1 MKIESK
7 QKDALNSTVKITV
20 APEDYQ
26 EAVRKRLAE
35 RRRTVELKGFRKGM
49 APASLVARLYGD
61 QALYEAVNK
70 VVSEALNKHIQ
81 DKQLR
86 IVGEPL
92 PSEDQPENKW
102 VDGENFAFSF
112 DLATTPEI
120 SVELGKADKVPYYK
134 INVTKEA
141 RENLKKNILG
151 SYGTTEEAKKAGPED
166 YIIADLD
173 NGSHKVEG
181 AYISLRNVA
190 EAVQPAF
197 IGIKAGDTLDIN
209 VSEVFENETD
219 RAALLKV
226 KKEELAAM
234 DPAFKL
240 TVVNVKTFVPAKEGQ
255 ETWDK
260 IYGEGV
266 VKSAEEFDAKI
277 DERLRSEYDQMAD
290 GRLAKDL
297 RDYLVAKAAVELPED
312 FLKRW
317 LFEINEG
324 KFTKEQIEHDFP
336 AFLED
341 FRWQMVKGSIMKKL
355 SIKVESE
362 EVKQAAFS
370 YAAYQYAM
378 YGFANAPKEMVEDY
392 AKRILSDE
400 RQARQLEE
408 QVEDN
413 KTIAAVR
420 EMITLEDKKIT
431 EAKFKALK

>member
-1 MKIESK
+1 MKIDSK
-7 QKDALNSTVKITV
+7 QIDALNSTVKITV
-20 APEDYQ
+20 APEDYE
-26 EAVRKRLAE
+26 EAVKKRLSE
-35 RRRTVELKGFRKGM
+35 RRRTAELKGFRKGM
-49 APASLVARLYGD
+49 APASLISRLYGE
-61 QALYEAVNK
+61 QALYEAVNR
-70 VVSEALNKHIQ
+70 VVSDALNNHISE
-81 DKQLR
+81 KKLR
-86 IVGEPL
+86 VVGEPL

-102 VDGENFAFSF
+102 ESGADFTFAF
-112 DLATTPEI
+112 DIATTPEVN
-120 SVELGKADKVPYYK
+120 VEVGKSDKVVYYQ

-141 RENLKKNILG
+141 RESLKKNILG
-151 SYGTTEEAKKAGPED
+151 SYGTTEEAAKAGPED

-173 NGSHKVEG
+173 NGAHKVDG

-197 IGIKAGDTLDIN
+197 VGIKAGDSLDIN
-209 VSEVFENETD
+209 VNEVFENETD

-226 KKEELAAM
+226 KKEELAAI

-240 TVVNVKTFVPAKEGQ
+240 TVVNVKTFVPAKESQ
-255 ETWDK
+255 ETYDK

-277 DERLRSEYDQMAD
+277 DERLRAEYGQMAD
-290 GRLAKDL
+290 TRFAKDL
-297 RDYLVAKAAVELPED
+297 RDYLVAKAAVDLPEA

-317 LFEINEG
+317 LYEVNEG
-324 KFTKEQIEHDFP
+324 KYTREQIEHDFP

-341 FRWQMVKGSIMKKL
+341 FRWQMVKGSLMKKL
-355 SIKVESE
+355 SLKVEKE
-362 EVKQAAFS
+362 DVQEAAYS

-400 RQARQLEE
+400 RQARQIEE
-408 QVEDN
+408 HVEDN

-420 EMITLEDKKIT
+420 ELITLENKKIS
-431 EAKFKALK
+431 EAKFKAL

>member
-1 MKIESK
+1 MKIDSK
-7 QKDALNSTVKITV
+7 QIDALNSTVKITV
-20 APEDYQ
+20 APSDY
-26 EAVRKRLAE
+26 EEVVKKRLSE
-35 RRRTVELKGFRKGM
+35 RRRTAELKGFRKGM
-49 APASLVARLYGD
+49 APASLISRLYGE
-61 QALYEAVNK
+61 QALYEAVNR
-70 VVSEALNKHIQ
+70 VVSDALNAHISE
-81 DKQLR
+81 KKLR
-86 IVGEPL
+86 VVGEPL

-102 VDGENFAFSF
+102 ENGADFSFSF
-112 DLATTPEI
+112 DIATTPEI
-120 SVELGKADKVPYYK
+120 NVDVDKSDKVVYYQ

-141 RENLKKNILG
+141 REGLKKNILG
-151 SYGTTEEAKKAGPED
+151 SYGTTEEAPKAGPED

-173 NGSHKVEG
+173 NGAHKVDG

-197 IGIKAGDTLDIN
+197 VGIKAGDSLDIN
-209 VSEVFENETD
+209 VNEVFENETD

-226 KKEELAAM
+226 KKEELASI

-240 TVVNVKTFVPAKEGQ
+240 TVVNVKTFVPAKESQ
-255 ETWDK
+255 ETYDK

-277 DERLRSEYDQMAD
+277 DERLRAEYAQMAD
-290 GRLAKDL
+290 SRFAKDL
-297 RDYLVAKAAVELPED
+297 RDYLVAKAAVDLPEA

-317 LFEINEG
+317 LYEANEG
-324 KFTKEQIEHDFP
+324 KYSKEQIEHDFP
-336 AFLED
+336 AFLAD

-355 SIKVESE
+355 SIKVESN
-362 EVKQAAFS
+362 EVHDAAVS

-378 YGFANAPKEMVEDY
+378 YGFANAPKEMIEDY

-400 RQARQLEE
+400 RQARQIEE

-420 EMITLEDKKIT
+420 ELITLENKKIS
-431 EAKFKALK
+431 EAKFKAL

>member
-1 MKIESK
+1 MKIDSK
-7 QKDALNSTVKITV
+7 QIDALNSTVKITV
-20 APEDYQ
+20 APSDY
-26 EAVRKRLAE
+26 EEVVKKRLSE
-35 RRRTVELKGFRKGM
+35 RRRTAELKGFRKGM
-49 APASLVARLYGD
+49 APASLISRLYGE
-61 QALYEAVNK
+61 QALYEAVNR
-70 VVSEALNKHIQ
+70 VVSDALNAHISE
-81 DKQLR
+81 KKLR
-86 IVGEPL
+86 VVGEPL

-102 VDGENFAFSF
+102 ENGADFSFSF
-112 DLATTPEI
+112 DIATTPEI
-120 SVELGKADKVPYYK
+120 NVEVDKSDKVVYYQ

-141 RENLKKNILG
+141 REGLKKNILG
-151 SYGTTEEAKKAGPED
+151 SYGTTEEAPKAGPED

-173 NGSHKVEG
+173 NGAHKVDG

-197 IGIKAGDTLDIN
+197 VGIKAGDSLDIN
-209 VSEVFENETD
+209 VNEVFENETD

-226 KKEELAAM
+226 KKEELASI

-240 TVVNVKTFVPAKEGQ
+240 TVVNVKTFVPAKESQ
-255 ETWDK
+255 ETYDK

-277 DERLRSEYDQMAD
+277 DERLRAEYAQMAD
-290 GRLAKDL
+290 SRFAKDL
-297 RDYLVAKAAVELPED
+297 RDYLVAKAAVDLPEA

-317 LFEINEG
+317 LYEANEG
-324 KFTKEQIEHDFP
+324 KYSKEQIEHDFP
-336 AFLED
+336 AFLAD

-355 SIKVESE
+355 SIKVESA
-362 EVKQAAFS
+362 EVHDAAVS

-378 YGFANAPKEMVEDY
+378 YGFANAPKEMIEDY

-420 EMITLEDKKIT
+420 ELITLENKKIS
-431 EAKFKALK
+431 EAKFKAL

>member
-1 MKIESK
+1 MNIESK
-7 QKDALNSTVKITV
+7 QKDALNSTVKITL

-26 EAVRKRLAE
+26 EVVRKRLAE

-49 APASLVARLYGD
+49 APASLIARLYGE
-61 QALYEAVNK
+61 QALYESVNK

-81 DKQLR
+81 DNGLR

-92 PSEDQPENKW
+92 ASEDQPENKW
-102 VDGENFAFSF
+102 ADGESFSFSF
-112 DLATTPEI
+112 DLATTPEVN
-120 SVELGKADKVPYYK
+120 VEVGKADKVPYYK

-151 SYGTTEEAKKAGPED
+151 SYGTTEEAPKAGPED

-197 IGIKAGDTLDIN
+197 VGVKAGDVLDVN
-209 VSEVFENETD
+209 VGEVFENETD

-226 KKEELAAM
+226 KKEELAGL
-234 DPAFKL
+234 DPAFNL
-240 TVVNVKTFVPAKEGQ
+240 TVVNVKTFVPAKESQ
-255 ETWDK
+255 ETYDK

-277 DERLRSEYDQMAD
+277 DERLRAEYDSMAD

-297 RDYLVAKAAVELPED
+297 REYLVAKAAVDLPEA

-317 LFEINEG
+317 LFEVN
-324 KFTKEQIEHDFP
+324 
-336 AFLED
+336 
-341 FRWQMVKGSIMKKL
+341 
-355 SIKVESE
+355 
-362 EVKQAAFS
+362 
-370 YAAYQYAM
+370 
-378 YGFANAPKEMVEDY
+378 
-392 AKRILSDE
+392 
-400 RQARQLEE
+400 
-408 QVEDN
+408 
-413 KTIAAVR
+413 
-420 EMITLEDKKIT
+420 
-431 EAKFKALK
+431 

>member
-1 MKIESK
+1 MKIDSK
-7 QKDALNSTVKITV
+7 QIDALNSTVKITV
-20 APEDYQ
+20 APSDY
-26 EAVRKRLAE
+26 EEVVKKRLSE
-35 RRRTVELKGFRKGM
+35 RRRTAELKGFRKGM
-49 APASLVARLYGD
+49 APASLISRLYGE
-61 QALYEAVNK
+61 QALYEAVNR
-70 VVSEALNKHIQ
+70 VVSDALNAHISE
-81 DKQLR
+81 KKLR
-86 IVGEPL
+86 VVGEPL

-102 VDGENFAFSF
+102 ENGADFSFSF
-112 DLATTPEI
+112 DIATTPEI
-120 SVELGKADKVPYYK
+120 NVDVDKSDKVVYYQ

-141 RENLKKNILG
+141 REGLKKNILG
-151 SYGTTEEAKKAGPED
+151 SYGTTEEAPKAGPED

-173 NGSHKVEG
+173 NGAHKVDG
-181 AYISLRNVA
+181 AYISIRNVA

-197 IGIKAGDTLDIN
+197 VGIKAGDSLDIN
-209 VSEVFENETD
+209 VNEVFENETD

-226 KKEELAAM
+226 KKEELATI

-240 TVVNVKTFVPAKEGQ
+240 TVVNVKTFVPAKESQ
-255 ETWDK
+255 ETYDK

-277 DERLRSEYDQMAD
+277 DERLRAEYAQMAD
-290 GRLAKDL
+290 SRFAKDL
-297 RDYLVAKAAVELPED
+297 RDYLVAKAAVDLPEA

-317 LFEINEG
+317 LYEANEG
-324 KFTKEQIEHDFP
+324 KYSKEQIEHDFP
-336 AFLED
+336 AFLAD

-355 SIKVESE
+355 SIKVESS
-362 EVKQAAFS
+362 EVHDAAVS

-378 YGFANAPKEMVEDY
+378 YGFANAPKEMIEDY

-420 EMITLEDKKIT
+420 ELITLENKKIS
-431 EAKFKALK
+431 EAKFKAL